1 MAKKNCCKCCK
12 CCPDISFQIKCLLI
26 FSIVLVLIT
35 IGLMIL
41 ITYNTYSFIYKE
53 ISKLYDLDEFQEL
66 DNFENNLENI
76 ELNIENFYK
85 DNLQSIVNLY
95 KEFSNYDKNF
105 FSNELTT
112 QEFKIEKLDKVDDIK

>member
-76 ELNIENFYK
+76 ELNTENFYK

-95 KEFSNYDKNF
+95 K
-105 FSNELTT
+105 
-112 QEFKIEKLDKVDDIK
+112 